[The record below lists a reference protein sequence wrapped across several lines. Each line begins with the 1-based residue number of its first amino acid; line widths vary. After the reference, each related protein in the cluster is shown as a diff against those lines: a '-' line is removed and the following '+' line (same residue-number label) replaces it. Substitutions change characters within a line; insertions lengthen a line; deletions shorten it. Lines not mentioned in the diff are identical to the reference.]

1 MACPQ
6 PLIWILCT
14 TAQFSGS
21 SEIEFR
27 CWKCAGDLVTAELSL
42 LLLAHQKLDHEP
54 APGSIFENSRTHRT
68 LQDNHQTF
76 KCTRFSPVPASDIR
90 NRGVPGQSSLPY
102 SPTSNLYDLPL
113 SPNFTVLSGD
123 ISMPS
128 SLLLFSFASVALL
141 VVSTTVK
148 ARAALHNIQ

>member
-1 MACPQ
+1 MFTYTLVQVLRRVIVGVVACPQ

-14 TAQFSGS
+14 TSQFSGS
-21 SEIEFR
+21 SGIEFR

-76 KCTRFSPVPASDIR
+76 KCTRFHRYRRPILGT
-90 NRGVPGQSSLPY
+90 GVSQAKVLCHIALPRTFMT
-102 SPTSNLYDLPL
+102 SHCLPTPRCSAG
-113 SPNFTVLSGD
+113 T
-123 ISMPS
+123 
-128 SLLLFSFASVALL
+128 
-141 VVSTTVK
+141 
-148 ARAALHNIQ
+148 